1 MPNKNDKIKKD
12 DNHKFVKNVNKNVG
26 GVLLENGSTNNLTAN
41 FHHSPKRIKGKPIT
55 KKSTLTDSVAGFVNE
70 VITNVN
76 STNEPIKWAKIQNL
90 QTGLKGKDSTL
101 IVIII
106 GLARGYQIYFM
117 ENGEFEEII
126 SVRNAPLKD
135 GLLLPFNVEGVDS
148 LSTHRPIFASIFE
161 EYSSDGNTLNFI
173 SLSSGETW
181 RRDKFDTHIAE
192 IDFSSNCFLVLLAE
206 IIIIYNNNDL
216 IERLRV
222 KIPKMLSSLCLWKHS
237 LLSCGFSSDTHSTDN
252 HVMLTAKK
260 ITKTMTSFGGSIVS
274 SITTPL
280 KNVNNNGI
288 INNNN
293 KTGLVTIV
301 NIDPNLKYFSTNFKW
316 NKNQPT
322 TNLDYLAHFCAHKN
336 SKIGH
341 LMFGKGGQLLL
352 TGSSSSTIFNVF
364 LVHIHP
370 KNSALSCIQHIY
382 SLVRGNSTAKVIS
395 SVFSSD
401 NRWVAISTN
410 HGSTHLFAITPYGGR
425 VTTRTHN
432 GKFMNKESRFE
443 KTAGIINRTT
453 NCSNSGGSGGGG
465 NNHQQVFRIHPGT
478 KNSTLIRTVSNAHV
492 SSYYVKPIVLCSSVL
507 AKQALFSSESFCAWA
522 SDNTPNILQPSN
534 GTRLHHKNDYNSK
547 DVSPTTKRAVM
558 FTDSLIDKQQQRPSI
573 VSSLIMLEGD
583 GILTQYG
590 IDITNNLQNSN
601 SINILKK
608 SLSNDLPSDFERGSC
623 NRKSCLSINDTRRI
637 SNSNNNNCNNVVIND
652 SINNAKLVRMTEW
665 ELSRSNSTIDFEA
678 VNPPLPQNNSFMKL
692 FLKSKENN
700 QIKQQEKNWLPFLEV
715 ITYSGPHRRLW
726 LGPQFCFNVHT
737 TSSTSSECTDE
748 DSCES
753 FISQVNGLKKC
764 CPVLIEREHQ
774 QHHQMNGFIKSN
786 EEMVV
791 AKIVCGSWS
800 SEIDSK
806 SMDGIS
812 GKLKE
817 KIDEAMRDLNL
828 SEEMV

>member
-1 MPNKNDKIKKD
+1 
-12 DNHKFVKNVNKNVG
+12 
-26 GVLLENGSTNNLTAN
+26 
-41 FHHSPKRIKGKPIT
+41 
-55 KKSTLTDSVAGFVNE
+55 
-70 VITNVN
+70 
-76 STNEPIKWAKIQNL
+76 
-90 QTGLKGKDSTL
+90 
-101 IVIII
+101 
-106 GLARGYQIYFM
+106 M

-126 SVRNAPLKD
+126 SIRNAPLKD
-135 GLLLPFNVEGVDS
+135 GLLLPFKVDGVDN

-161 EYSSDGNTLNFI
+161 ECSSDGNTLNFI
-173 SLSSGETW
+173 SLGTGETF

-192 IDFSSNCFLVLLAE
+192 IDFSSNCFLVMLAE
-206 IIIIYNNNDL
+206 IIIIYNINDL
-216 IERLRV
+216 NERLRV
-222 KIPKMLSSLCLWKHS
+222 KVPKSCPVFALSGSLLAFADENCKHS
-237 LLSCGFSSDTHSTDN
+237 LLSCGFSSDIHATDN

-260 ITKTMTSFGGSIVS
+260 ITKTMTSFGGSLVS
-274 SITTPL
+274 SITPL
-280 KNVNNNGI
+280 KTVNNGI
-288 INNNN
+288 INNN

-301 NIDPNLKYFSTNFKW
+301 NIDPTLKFSSFTT
-316 NKNQPT
+316 NKNQT
-322 TNLDYLAHFCAHKN
+322 STNLDYIAHFCAHKN

-352 TGSSSSTIFNVF
+352 TSSSSSTIFNVF
-364 LVHIHP
+364 LLHIHP
-370 KNSALSCIQHIY
+370 KNSSLSCIQHIY

-432 GKFMNKESRFE
+432 GKFMNKESKFE
-443 KTAGIINRTT
+443 KTAGIIRTKMGT
-453 NCSNSGGSGGGG
+453 ENCVGG
-465 NNHQQVFRIHPGT
+465 NHPQVFRIHPGT
-478 KNSTLIRTVSNAHV
+478 KNSTLIQTVSNTHV
-492 SSYYVKPIVLCSSVL
+492 SSYDVKPIVLCSSVL

-522 SDNTPNILQPSN
+522 SDNTPNILQTSN
-534 GTRLHHKNDYNSK
+534 GRLHHKSENCK
-547 DVSPTTKRAVM
+547 EVSPTKRAVI
-558 FTDSLIDKQQQRPSI
+558 FTDGLIDKQHQRPSI

-590 IDITNNLQNSN
+590 IDITTNNLQTTKST
-601 SINILKK
+601 NILKK
-608 SLSNDLPSDFERGSC
+608 SLSNDSQNFSDLERENC
-623 NRKSCLSINDTRRI
+623 NRKSCLSISENRRI
-637 SNSNNNNCNNVVIND
+637 SNTNNVVIND

-678 VNPPLPQNNSFMKL
+678 VNPPLPQNNSFMKI
-692 FLKSKENN
+692 FLKSKEKN
-700 QIKQQEKNWLPFLEV
+700 QIKQERNWLPFLEV

-737 TSSTSSECTDE
+737 ISSTSSECTDE
-748 DSCES
+748 DSGEN

-764 CPVLIEREHQ
+764 CPVLIEREQ
-774 QHHQMNGFIKSN
+774 HQMNGFIKSN

-800 SEIDSK
+800 SELDSK

-817 KIDEAMRDLNL
+817 KIDEAMRDTNL
-828 SEEMV
+828 SEELDDSEEQSQEDLMTLSKIDI